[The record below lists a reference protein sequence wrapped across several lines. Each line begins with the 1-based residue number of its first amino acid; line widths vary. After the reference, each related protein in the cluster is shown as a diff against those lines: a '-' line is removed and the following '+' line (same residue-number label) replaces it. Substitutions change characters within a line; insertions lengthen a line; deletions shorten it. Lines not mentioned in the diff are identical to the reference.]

1 MSVKKLIFVGAYTEG
16 LAASNFVLSF
26 AKGYADLG
34 VPVTL
39 IINTTDMD
47 FTFSYPGIK
56 LILIREKDDSLL
68 SKITTY
74 KKILTEVNKIYTA
87 DCIIQSYGTS
97 LWYLFSF
104 RKYNIFYTIGE
115 RPFNNPNGSIM
126 SKLLDVM
133 GLISVKKATGLLV
146 QTDSLKKY
154 YQKRKIKI
162 ISVYN
167 IIIDP
172 KRFDGISKS
181 TKEKYVTY
189 CGLVSQYKDGLMY
202 LLKSY
207 NDIHKKHPEYKLKIV
222 GKFSSSEEKKQIESF
237 IIDSNLKNDVI
248 FTGLLP
254 SSEIP
259 SILVNSDILVL
270 PRPDNRQ
277 SRYGFPSKL
286 GEYLLSGNP
295 VLVTKVGEIPFFLKD
310 NETCKYAIPDDV
322 DSFTAGLEWI
332 ISNYDEAKRIGLRG
346 KELALQ
352 NFTIES
358 QSKGCYDFM
367 LSHSI

>member
-133 GLISVKKATGLLV
+133 GLISVKKASGLLV
-146 QTDSLKKY
+146 QTNSLKKY
-154 YQKRKIKI
+154 YQEKN
-162 ISVYN
+162 ISNVYVYN
-167 IIIDP
+167 IVIDP
-172 KRFDGISKS
+172 KRFESIIRT
-181 TKEKYVTY
+181 TKERYITY
-189 CGLVSQYKDGLMY
+189 CGIVSQYKDGLMY
-202 LLKSY
+202 LLKSF
-207 NDIHKKHPEYKLKIV
+207 NIIHKKHPEFILKVV
-222 GKFSSSEEKKQIESF
+222 GKYVSSVEKKQIEDYVKMAKLT
-237 IIDSNLKNDVI
+237 DSVI

-254 SSEIP
+254 SSDIP
-259 SILVNSDILVL
+259 AILVNSDILVL
-270 PRPDNRQ
+270 PRPDNVQ
-277 SRYGFPSKL
+277 SRFGFPSKL

-295 VLVTKVGEIPFFLKD
+295 VLVTKVGEIPLYLKD
-310 NETCKYAIPDDV
+310 NETCKFAEPDNV
-322 DSFTAGLEWI
+322 ESFTTGLEWI
-332 ISNYDEAKRIGLRG
+332 ISHYDEAKEIGMQG
-346 KELALQ
+346 KKLALKI
-352 NFTIES
+352 FTIES
-358 QSKGCYDFM
+358 QCKGCLAFM
-367 LSHSI
+367 QSHSL